1 MQTSLTQNVLGCIIS
16 LLFLSSCAT
25 DTSTVPIKPLSIV
38 LQKPDPLA
46 LRAVEWKVITADNAK
61 NILEADIV
69 LFGLTIKNYENLALN
84 MNDVRTYLEQQ
95 QNIINTY
102 EKVYNENN

>member
-1 MQTSLTQNVLGCIIS
+1 M
-16 LLFLSSCAT
+16 
-25 DTSTVPIKPLSIV
+25 
-38 LQKPDPLA
+38 QKPDPLA